1 MLNTVAGTPIKH
13 LIIGGTIKGA
23 TTSVFDYLSAHPQV
37 CGSSVKETFFF
48 TQHYSGHREQDVKNY
63 GKYYSEPFGNKVWV
77 EASPNYLAFK
87 KNVATCIHEL
97 FPDARLLFIL
107 RNPVDRFYSHY
118 NFARSKLE
126 LPENITFERYFEIC
140 RQYSCGDLAVEEA
153 GVAEKHL
160 RALEIGNYEKYL
172 HNYLGTF
179 PDANIQVFFFENLK
193 ADPVRFMT
201 EICRY
206 VGIDSDF
213 FSEHE
218 FKRSNVTY
226 SARFKPLHF
235 IVIRLNRLLESALRQ
250 RPEIKTKLVALY
262 KWFNQSEQGYQ
273 PMGDEIRKR
282 VATYYEPCNRKLKV
296 LLGNQEV
303 PPWLG

>member
-1 MLNTVAGTPIKH
+1 
-13 LIIGGTIKGA
+13 
-23 TTSVFDYLSAHPQV
+23 
-37 CGSSVKETFFF
+37 
-48 TQHYSGHREQDVKNY
+48 
-63 GKYYSEPFGNKVWV
+63 
-77 EASPNYLAFK
+77 
-87 KNVATCIHEL
+87 
-97 FPDARLLFIL
+97 
-107 RNPVDRFYSHY
+107 
-118 NFARSKLE
+118 
-126 LPENITFERYFEIC
+126 
-140 RQYSCGDLAVEEA
+140 
-153 GVAEKHL
+153 
-160 RALEIGNYEKYL
+160 
-172 HNYLGTF
+172 
-179 PDANIQVFFFENLK
+179 
-193 ADPVRFMT
+193 MT